1 LTLALIYV
9 LLLFMAT
16 TEKRARA
23 EAMLGE
29 LAEHGLMVAKELAV
43 RLRECEDAGE
53 AVALANAF
61 QKVSRVVRMT
71 LALDFKLDRD
81 AARDAREAEQVE
93 AERLQAEADADA
105 PVTVAPRRTD
115 PVEGRKTR
123 VANLLNRLLWTESEG
138 DEYEYEIL
146 TDDLT
151 SRLEEAALS
160 PDFETLPIETLV
172 QRIGADMGLSGT
184 LTLSLCEGPPG
195 AAGPS
200 PPLSDSG

>member
-1 LTLALIYV
+1 MV
-9 LLLFMAT
+9 T

-23 EAMLGE
+23 GAMLGE

-53 AVALANAF
+53 AVALAGAF

-81 AARDAREAEQVE
+81 AARDAREAEQFE
-93 AERLQAEADADA
+93 AERLQAEADAAEDA
-105 PVTVAPRRTD
+105 PVTVASRRAN
-115 PVEGRKTR
+115 PIEGRKTR

-138 DEYEYEIL
+138 DEYKFEVL

-160 PDFETLPIETLV
+160 PDFETLPIEILV

-184 LTLSLCEGPPG
+184 LTLSLCESSGL
-195 AAGPS
+195 A
-200 PPLSDSG
+200 PPLADSG

>member
-1 LTLALIYV
+1 
-9 LLLFMAT
+9 MAT

-23 EAMLGE
+23 GAMLGE

-81 AARDAREAEQVE
+81 AARDAREAQAIE
-93 AERLQAEADADA
+93 AERLQAEADAADDA
-105 PVTVAPRRTD
+105 PVTVASRRAN
-115 PVEGRKTR
+115 PIEGRKTR